1 MNKRPITYILSFL
14 LLFTVLVGMQVYFL
28 VNSYALRQKEIVETV
43 RVKLKD
49 LEDDV
54 DKFDDS
60 YYMKNKSYLELFV
73 ALDENKINED
83 SVRRFYND
91 RSDTVSK
98 KLKKYVDSLFMD
110 LGYQVAVKKELTSI
124 YSNTKNRDLLNNNIT
139 IYESSEDK
147 GKENS
152 LTSGTWEMSYSKST
166 SEKERIKE
174 QVNEDEKIISYGFL
188 VSRKTTFIIANL
200 YWILFNELLLF
211 VVASFLILIAIL
223 YIFYITYKNLLKQKK
238 QVLVLHDMVDNVSH
252 EMRTP
257 ISTMRIASVNLQ
269 KKHNDSNFSV
279 LDRQILRLEKLLQP
293 LTDPDVTTETS
304 DYGLKDI
311 NHLLSDLLTIEING
325 QVNLLSF
332 PEQTIQVNKVLFET
346 IISNLITNSFKY
358 GATQVGLSV
367 ELLED
372 VLQVKVQDNG
382 HGIDTDELPYI
393 FEKFYRVQKDNIHNT
408 KGLGIGLYI
417 VKKVVNQFN
426 GDIKVKSQINKGSEF
441 LIVLP
446 YGT

>member
-60 YYMKNKSYLELFV
+60 YYMKNKTYLELFV

-91 RSDTVSK
+91 RSETVSK

-124 YSNTKNRDLLNNNIT
+124 YSNSKNRDLLNKNIT
-139 IYESSEDK
+139 IYESSKDK
-147 GKENS
+147 GLENS

-166 SEKERIKE
+166 SEKERINE

-238 QVLVLHDMVDNVSH
+238 QVLGLHDMVDNVSH

-257 ISTMRIASVNLQ
+257 ISTMKLASVNLQ

-293 LTDPDVTTETS
+293 LTDPDVTTEKS
-304 DYGLKDI
+304 DYGLNDI
-311 NHLLSDLLTIEING
+311 NHLLSDLQTAEING

-408 KGLGIGLYI
+408 KGLGLGLYI
-417 VKKVVNQFN
+417 VKKVVDQFN

-446 YGT
+446 YGK

>member
-124 YSNTKNRDLLNNNIT
+124 YSNSKNRDLLNNNIT
-139 IYESSEDK
+139 IYESSKDK
-147 GKENS
+147 GLENS

-166 SEKERIKE
+166 SEKERINE

-257 ISTMRIASVNLQ
+257 ISTMKLASVNLQ

-293 LTDPDVTTETS
+293 LTDPDVTTEKS
-304 DYGLKDI
+304 DYGLNDI
-311 NHLLSDLLTIEING
+311 NHLLSDLQTAEING

-358 GATQVGLSV
+358 GASDVNLSV
-367 ELLED
+367 ELLDD

-382 HGIDTDELPYI
+382 QGIDADELPYI

-408 KGLGIGLYI
+408 KGLGLGLYI
-417 VKKVVNQFN
+417 VKKVVDQFN

-446 YGT
+446 YGK

>member
-1 MNKRPITYILSFL
+1 MNNRPITYILSFL

-43 RVKLKD
+43 RLKLKD

-54 DKFDDS
+54 DRFDDS
-60 YYMKNKSYLELFV
+60 YYMKNKTYLELFV
-73 ALDENKINED
+73 ALDDNKINED

-91 RSDTVSK
+91 RSDTVSR

-124 YSNTKNRDLLNNNIT
+124 YSHTKNRDLLTKNIT
-139 IYESSEDK
+139 IYESSGDK

-166 SEKERIKE
+166 SEKEKINE
-174 QVNEDEKIISYGFL
+174 QVKEDEKIISYSFL

-200 YWILFNELLLF
+200 YWIIFKELLLF
-211 VVASFLILIAIL
+211 VVASLLILIAIL

-257 ISTMRIASVNLQ
+257 ISTMKLASVNLQ
-269 KKHNDSNFSV
+269 KKHNDCNFSV

-293 LTDPDVTTETS
+293 LTDPAVTTETS
-304 DYGLKDI
+304 EYDLRDI
-311 NHLLSDLLTIEING
+311 NHLLFDLQTADING

-332 PEQTIQVNKVLFET
+332 PKESIRVNKVLFET

-358 GATQVGLSV
+358 GAIEVSLSV
-367 ELLED
+367 NLIDDMLHIK
-372 VLQVKVQDNG
+372 VLDNG
-382 HGIDTDELPYI
+382 QGIDENEIPYI

-408 KGLGIGLYI
+408 KGLGLGLYI
-417 VKKVVNQFN
+417 VKKVVDQFN
-426 GDIKVKSQINKGSEF
+426 GNINVKSQINKGSEF

-446 YGT
+446 YGK

>member
-60 YYMKNKSYLELFV
+60 YYIKNKTYLELFV

-98 KLKKYVDSLFMD
+98 KLKKYVDSLFMG

-124 YSNTKNRDLLNNNIT
+124 YSSYKNRNLLNKNIT
-139 IYESSEDK
+139 IYESSKDK
-147 GKENS
+147 GLENS

-166 SEKERIKE
+166 SEKERINE
-174 QVNEDEKIISYGFL
+174 QVNEDEKIVSYGFL

-257 ISTMRIASVNLQ
+257 ISTMKLASVNLQ

-293 LTDPDVTTETS
+293 LTDPEATTEKS
-304 DYGLKDI
+304 DYGLNDI
-311 NHLLSDLLTIEING
+311 NHLLSDLKTAEING

-358 GATQVGLSV
+358 GATQVALSV

-408 KGLGIGLYI
+408 KGLGLGLYI
-417 VKKVVNQFN
+417 VKKVVDQFN

-446 YGT
+446 YGK

>member
-60 YYMKNKSYLELFV
+60 YYMKNKTYLELFV

-91 RSDTVSK
+91 RSETVSN

-124 YSNTKNRDLLNNNIT
+124 YSNSKNRDLLNKNIT
-139 IYESSEDK
+139 IYESSKDK
-147 GKENS
+147 GLENS

-166 SEKERIKE
+166 SEKERINE

-257 ISTMRIASVNLQ
+257 ISTMKLASVNLQ

-293 LTDPDVTTETS
+293 LTDPDVTTEKC
-304 DYGLKDI
+304 DYGLNDI
-311 NHLLSDLLTIEING
+311 NHLLSDLQTAEING

-408 KGLGIGLYI
+408 KGLGLGLYI
-417 VKKVVNQFN
+417 VKKVVDQFN

-446 YGT
+446 YGK

>member
-311 NHLLSDLLTIEING
+311 NHLLSDLLTTEING

-393 FEKFYRVQKDNIHNT
+393 FEKFYRVQKDNIHNA

>member
-304 DYGLKDI
+304 DYGLKDV
-311 NHLLSDLLTIEING
+311 NHLLSDLLTTEING

>member
-311 NHLLSDLLTIEING
+311 NHLLSDLLTTEING

>member
-1 MNKRPITYILSFL
+1 MNKRPIIYILSFL

-28 VNSYALRQKEIVETV
+28 VNSYALKQKEIVETV
-43 RVKLKD
+43 RVKLKN

-60 YYMKNKSYLELFV
+60 YYMKNKSYVELFA

-91 RSDTVSK
+91 RSDTVSR

-110 LGYQVAVKKELTSI
+110 LGYQVGVKKELTSI
-124 YSNTKNRDLLNNNIT
+124 YSNTKNRNLLNKNIT

-147 GKENS
+147 GLENS

-166 SEKERIKE
+166 SEKERINE
-174 QVNEDEKIISYGFL
+174 QVNEDKKIISYGFL

-200 YWILFNELLLF
+200 YWILFSELLLF

-257 ISTMRIASVNLQ
+257 ISTMKLASINLQ
-269 KKHNDSNFSV
+269 KRHNDSNFSI

-293 LTDPDVTTETS
+293 LTDPDVTTEKS
-304 DYGLKDI
+304 DYGLNDI
-311 NHLLSDLLTIEING
+311 NHLLSDLQTTELNG

-332 PEQTIQVNKVLFET
+332 PQQTIQVNKVLFET

-358 GATQVGLSV
+358 GATQVSLAV
-367 ELLED
+367 DFIDDMLN
-372 VLQVKVQDNG
+372 VKVVDNG
-382 HGIDTDELPYI
+382 QGIDADELPYI
-393 FEKFYRVQKDNIHNT
+393 FEKFYRVQRDNVHNT
-408 KGLGIGLYI
+408 KGLGLGLNI
-417 VKKVVNQFN
+417 VKRVVDQFN
-426 GDIKVKSQINKGSEF
+426 GDIKVKSQINLGSEF

-446 YGT
+446 YGK

>member
-60 YYMKNKSYLELFV
+60 YYMKNKTYLELFV

-91 RSDTVSK
+91 RSETVSK

-124 YSNTKNRDLLNNNIT
+124 YSNSKNRDLLNKNIT
-139 IYESSEDK
+139 IYESSKDK
-147 GKENS
+147 GLENS

-166 SEKERIKE
+166 SEKERINE

-257 ISTMRIASVNLQ
+257 ISTMKLASVNLQ

-293 LTDPDVTTETS
+293 LTDPDVTTEKS
-304 DYGLKDI
+304 DYGLNDI
-311 NHLLSDLLTIEING
+311 NHLLSDLQTAEING

-408 KGLGIGLYI
+408 KGLGLGLYI
-417 VKKVVNQFN
+417 VKKVVDQFN

-446 YGT
+446 YGK

>member
-91 RSDTVSK
+91 RSETVSN
-98 KLKKYVDSLFMD
+98 KLKKYLDSLFMD

-124 YSNTKNRDLLNNNIT
+124 YSNSKNRDLLNKNIT
-139 IYESSEDK
+139 IYESSKDK
-147 GKENS
+147 GLENS

-166 SEKERIKE
+166 SEKERINE

-257 ISTMRIASVNLQ
+257 ISTMKLASVNLQ

-293 LTDPDVTTETS
+293 LTDPDVTTEKS
-304 DYGLKDI
+304 DYGLNDI
-311 NHLLSDLLTIEING
+311 NHLLSDLQTAEING

-408 KGLGIGLYI
+408 KGLGLGLYI
-417 VKKVVNQFN
+417 VKKVVDQFN

-446 YGT
+446 YGK

>member
-28 VNSYALRQKEIVETV
+28 VNSYALRQNEIVETV

-91 RSDTVSK
+91 RSETVSN
-98 KLKKYVDSLFMD
+98 KLKKYLDSLFMD

-124 YSNTKNRDLLNNNIT
+124 YSNSKNRDLLNNNIT

-147 GKENS
+147 GQENS

-166 SEKERIKE
+166 SEKERINE

-257 ISTMRIASVNLQ
+257 ISTMKLASVNLQ

-293 LTDPDVTTETS
+293 LTDPDVTTEKS
-304 DYGLKDI
+304 DYGLNDI
-311 NHLLSDLLTIEING
+311 NHLLSDLQTAEING

-408 KGLGIGLYI
+408 KGLGLGLYI
-417 VKKVVNQFN
+417 VKKVVDQFN

-446 YGT
+446 YGK

>member
-1 MNKRPITYILSFL
+1 MNKRPITYILSFF

-43 RVKLKD
+43 RLKLKD

-60 YYMKNKSYLELFV
+60 YYMKNKTYLELFV
-73 ALDENKINED
+73 ALDENKINQD
-83 SVRRFYND
+83 SVRRFYNA

-124 YSNTKNRDLLNNNIT
+124 YSNTKNRDLLNKNIT

-152 LTSGTWEMSYSKST
+152 LTSGTWEMSYSKSI

-223 YIFYITYKNLLKQKK
+223 YLFYLTYKNLLKQKK
-238 QVLVLHDMVDNVSH
+238 QVLVLHDMIDNVSH

-257 ISTMRIASVNLQ
+257 ISTMKLASVNLQ
-269 KKHNDSNFSV
+269 KKHHDSNFSV

-293 LTDPDVTTETS
+293 LTDPDVTTEKG
-304 DYGLKDI
+304 DYGLNDI
-311 NHLLSDLLTIEING
+311 NYLLSDLQTAEING

-332 PEQTIQVNKVLFET
+332 PQQTIQVNKVLFET

-358 GATQVGLSV
+358 GATQVGLSI
-367 ELLED
+367 ELFDD

-382 HGIDTDELPYI
+382 QGIDAEELPYI

-408 KGLGIGLYI
+408 KGLGLGLYI
-417 VKKVVNQFN
+417 VKKMVNQFD

-446 YGT
+446 YGK

>member
-60 YYMKNKSYLELFV
+60 YYMKNKTYLELFV

-91 RSDTVSK
+91 RSETVSN
-98 KLKKYVDSLFMD
+98 KLKKYLDSLFMD

-124 YSNTKNRDLLNNNIT
+124 YSNSKNRDLLNKNIT
-139 IYESSEDK
+139 IYESSKDK
-147 GKENS
+147 GLENS

-166 SEKERIKE
+166 SEKERINE

-257 ISTMRIASVNLQ
+257 ISTMKLASVNLQ

-293 LTDPDVTTETS
+293 LTDPDVTTEKS
-304 DYGLKDI
+304 DYGLNDI
-311 NHLLSDLLTIEING
+311 NHLLSDLQTAEING

-408 KGLGIGLYI
+408 KGLGLGLYI
-417 VKKVVNQFN
+417 VKKVVDQFN

-446 YGT
+446 YGK

>member
-152 LTSGTWEMSYSKST
+152 LTSGTWEMTYSKST

-174 QVNEDEKIISYGFL
+174 QVNEDEKTISYGFL

-223 YIFYITYKNLLKQKK
+223 YIFYITYKNLIKQKK

-293 LTDPDVTTETS
+293 LTDPDVTTEKC
-304 DYGLKDI
+304 DYGLNDI
-311 NHLLSDLLTIEING
+311 NHLLSDLQTAEINE

-346 IISNLITNSFKY
+346 IISNLITNSFRY

-417 VKKVVNQFN
+417 VKKVVDQFN

-446 YGT
+446 YGK